1 MSSQT
6 NKNVLAT
13 NILTTQDSFMEKE
26 IGKVVHYFDK
36 AMAAV
41 IRLTGNLKVGDTIKF
56 VHGDSEF
63 TQTVDS
69 LEVDREKIKS
79 GKAGEEV
86 AVKVNEKTH
95 EHAKV
100 FKLE

>member
-1 MSSQT
+1 M
-6 NKNVLAT
+6 A
-13 NILTTQDSFMEKE
+13 ILLIFMEKE
-26 IGKVVHYFDK
+26 LGKVVHYFDK
-36 AMAAV
+36 AMVAV
-41 IRLTGNLKVGDTIKF
+41 IRLNDNLKMGDTIKF

-63 TQTVDS
+63 TQTIDS
-69 LEVDREKIKS
+69 LEVDRKPIQS

-100 FKLE
+100 YKIE

>member
-1 MSSQT
+1 
-6 NKNVLAT
+6 
-13 NILTTQDSFMEKE
+13 MEKE

-36 AMAAV
+36 AMVAV
-41 IRLTGNLKVGDTIKF
+41 IRLTDNLKVGDTIKF
-56 VHGDSEF
+56 VHGESDFE
-63 TQTVDS
+63 QGVDS
-69 LEVDREKIKS
+69 MEIDHKKIQS

-100 FKLE
+100 YKVE

>member
-1 MSSQT
+1 
-6 NKNVLAT
+6 
-13 NILTTQDSFMEKE
+13 MEKE

-36 AMAAV
+36 AMVAV
-41 IRLTGNLKVGDTIKF
+41 IRLTDNLKVGDRVKF
-56 VHGDSEF
+56 VHGESDFE
-63 TQTVDS
+63 QTVDS
-69 LEVDREKIKS
+69 MEVDHKKVQS
-79 GKAGEEV
+79 GKEGEEV